1 MKTKLLAAAA
11 AIAIIASGVVATA
24 QEKQENPKHDQ
35 RPAAERVE
43 PKMAPKAEP
52 GAKAAE
58 GERREQPRAEGATN
72 NQAPKTGEAQRT
84 DTPRAAETEQRNVP
98 QGAERRNAAE
108 MDQQKRPAEPRRNDA
123 EKQGE
128 RRVGEN
134 PDTRNAPRDERR
146 VGEKPDTR
154 NAPRTAQH
162 DEAHGQ
168 PRFIGNVKS
177 SEEHA
182 TRLREM
188 LRGHEEREHAG
199 IDINV
204 GVRVPDAVTVYPL
217 PAEVIAIAPEYRGYD
232 YFVDDNDE
240 VVFVSPETHEIV
252 GAIEYEGRAASD
264 EPTVNVAGARPCPV
278 EN

>member
-72 NQAPKTGEAQRT
+72 NQAPRTGEAQRT
-84 DTPRAAETEQRNVP
+84 DAPKAAP
-98 QGAERRNAAE
+98 AERRNAQDQGGERRNSAE
-108 MDQQKRPAEPRRNDA
+108 MDQQKRDAEPRRNDA
-123 EKQGE
+123 QRQSAPREEG
-128 RRVGEN
+128 RVGEN
-134 PDTRNAPRDERR
+134 PDTRNAP
-146 VGEKPDTR
+146 K
-154 NAPRTAQH
+154 TAQH
-162 DEAHGQ
+162 DAAHGQ
-168 PRFIGNVKS
+168 PRVIGNVKS

-182 TRLREM
+182 TRLRE
-188 LRGHEEREHAG
+188 LLQGHGEREHAG
-199 IDINV
+199 VDINV
-204 GVRVPDAVTVYPL
+204 GVRVPDGVSVYPL

-232 YFVDDNDE
+232 YFIDDNDE

>member
-1 MKTKLLAAAA
+1 MKMKFLAAAA

-24 QEKQENPKHDQ
+24 QEKQENPKHEQ

-43 PKMAPKAEP
+43 PKVAPKAEP

-72 NQAPKTGEAQRT
+72 NQPPRTGEAQRT
-84 DTPRAAETEQRNVP
+84 DTPRAAETEQRNAP
-98 QGAERRNAAE
+98 KAGERRNAAE
-108 MDQQKRPAEPRRNDA
+108 MDKQNGAAEPRKNDA
-123 EKQGE
+123 EQQGGPREE

-134 PDTRNAPRDERR
+134 PDTRNAPK
-146 VGEKPDTR
+146 VGEKPDPR

-168 PRFIGNVKS
+168 PRVIGNVKS
-177 SEEHA
+177 SQEHA
-182 TRLREM
+182 TRLREA
-188 LRGHEEREHAG
+188 LRGHGQREHAG

-204 GVRVPDAVTVYPL
+204 GVRVPESVTIYPL

-232 YFVDDNDE
+232 YFIDDNDE
-240 VVFVSPETHEIV
+240 VVFVSPETHEVV

-264 EPTVNVAGARPCPV
+264 ESTVNVAGARPCPV

>member
-1 MKTKLLAAAA
+1 MKIKLLAAAA

-24 QEKQENPKHDQ
+24 QENPKHDQ

-72 NQAPKTGEAQRT
+72 NQAPRTGEAQRT
-84 DTPRAAETEQRNVP
+84 DAPKAEQT
-98 QGAERRNAAE
+98 ERRNAQ
-108 MDQQKRPAEPRRNDA
+108 DQGAEPRRNDA
-123 EKQGE
+123 ERQGAPRDE

-134 PDTRNAPRDERR
+134 PDTRNAP
-146 VGEKPDTR
+146 K
-154 NAPRTAQH
+154 TAQH
-162 DEAHGQ
+162 DAAHGQ
-168 PRFIGNVKS
+168 PRVIGNVKS

-188 LRGHEEREHAG
+188 LQGHGEREHAG

-204 GVRVPDAVTVYPL
+204 GVRVPDGVSVYPL

-232 YFVDDNDE
+232 YFIDDNDE
-240 VVFVSPETHEIV
+240 VVFVSPETHQIV

>member
-11 AIAIIASGVVATA
+11 AIAIIASGVVASA
-24 QEKQENPKHDQ
+24 QENPKHDQ

-58 GERREQPRAEGATN
+58 GERREQPRAEGATT
-72 NQAPKTGEAQRT
+72 NQPARTGEAQHT
-84 DTPRAAETEQRNVP
+84 DTPRAAETEQRNAP
-98 QGAERRNAAE
+98 QAGQRRNAAE
-108 MDQQKRPAEPRRNDA
+108 MDQQNRTAEPRKNDA
-123 EKQGE
+123 ERQGE

-134 PDTRNAPRDERR
+134 PDTRNAPKEERR

-168 PRFIGNVKS
+168 PRVIGNVKS

-182 TRLREM
+182 TRMREM
-188 LRGHEEREHAG
+188 LRGHGQREHAG

-204 GVRVPDAVTVYPL
+204 GVRVPDGVTVYPL